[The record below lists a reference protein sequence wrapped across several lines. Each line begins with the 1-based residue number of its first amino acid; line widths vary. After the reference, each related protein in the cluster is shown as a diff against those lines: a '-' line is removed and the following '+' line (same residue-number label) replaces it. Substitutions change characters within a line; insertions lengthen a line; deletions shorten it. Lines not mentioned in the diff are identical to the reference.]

1 MNTPA
6 NEFEFPQAIERV
18 VRGVHRPLSW
28 LWDRGFRILFVL
40 DTLALLGSMF
50 VLNFVRFGTNW
61 PTYPVSHY
69 LIGFGIATAL
79 QVLVNYFSG
88 LYEREPRIGVRP
100 WLPRVTVAMAIGT
113 AFDGLVVVMTD
124 RYLMPRANLAAL
136 FVMGSVLL
144 ALNRQVSRALARR
157 RQGPSRV
164 VLLGNESAVELATAH
179 FDEIIGQRDAV
190 IVGVAH
196 DADELLSMV
205 RRTEP
210 TDLLLMDLDAF
221 SAAFPEPLT
230 AVDEA
235 GIGIHQR
242 VSAQETLL
250 GLRSVH
256 QIAGLPF
263 TRVRTHLLSPHQM
276 KLKRTLDVALVVLFS
291 PIIVLALAVLAMYV
305 RIRAGAPVLYRQVRV
320 GRDGENFTMVKFRTM
335 RTDAE
340 TAGPQLA
347 TRGDSRVVKGLG
359 WMRGTR
365 ADELPQLWNVLKGEM
380 SLVGPRPERPELT
393 VQIAQE
399 VAGYARRNR
408 LAPGLTGLA
417 QVQGRYDTHADYK
430 LGYDLQYAVNWS
442 LVLDIQI
449 LLRTVWVVLA
459 RRV

>member
-1 MNTPA
+1 VSIPA
-6 NEFEFPQAIERV
+6 HDPEFPAAIERV
-18 VRGVHRPLSW
+18 VQGVHRPLSW
-28 LWDRGFRILFVL
+28 LWDRGFRILFAL
-40 DTLALLGSMF
+40 DSLALFGSMLL
-50 VLNFVRFGTNW
+50 LNFVRFGADW

-69 LIGFGIATAL
+69 LIGFSIATAI
-79 QVLVNYFSG
+79 QILVNYFSG
-88 LYEREPRIGVRP
+88 LYEREPRIGTRA
-100 WLPRVTVAMAIGT
+100 WLPRVTIAMAIGT
-113 AFDGLVVVMTD
+113 ACDGLVVVMTG
-124 RYLMPRANLAAL
+124 RYLMPRANLLAL
-136 FVMGSVLL
+136 FVLGSALL
-144 ALNRQVSRALARR
+144 ATNRQVSRALTRR

-164 VLLGNESAVELATAH
+164 ILVGNESAVELATAH
-179 FDEIIGQRDAV
+179 FDEILGARDAV
-190 IVGVAH
+190 IVGTVH
-196 DADELLSMV
+196 SSD
-205 RRTEP
+205 
-210 TDLLLMDLDAF
+210 DLLPMVQRRKPSDVLLLDLDAF

-230 AVDEA
+230 TVDES
-235 GIGIHQR
+235 GVGIHQR

-263 TRVRTHLLSPHQM
+263 TRVRTHLLSSHQV
-276 KLKRTLDVALVVLFS
+276 KLKRSLDVLLILLFS
-291 PIIVLALAVLAMYV
+291 PVVLLVLAALALYV

-320 GRDGENFTMVKFRTM
+320 GRDGRNFTMVKFRTM
-335 RTDAE
+335 RNDAE
-340 TAGPQLA
+340 RSGPQLA
-347 TRGDSRVVKGLG
+347 TRSDSRVVKGLG

-393 VQIAQE
+393 AQIEQE
-399 VAGYARRNR
+399 VPGYARRNR

>member
-1 MNTPA
+1 A
-6 NEFEFPQAIERV
+6 
-18 VRGVHRPLSW
+18 
-28 LWDRGFRILFVL
+28 
-40 DTLALLGSMF
+40 
-50 VLNFVRFGTNW
+50 LNFIRFGTDW

-69 LIGFGIATAL
+69 LIGFTIATAI

-88 LYEREPRIGVRP
+88 LYEREPRLGTRA
-100 WLPRVTVAMAIGT
+100 WLPRVTIAMGIGT
-113 AFDGLVVVMTD
+113 AVDGLVVVMTG
-124 RYLMPRANLAAL
+124 RYLMPRANLLAL
-136 FVMGSVLL
+136 FVVGSVLISV
-144 ALNRQVSRALARR
+144 NRQVSRALTRR

-164 VLLGNESAVELATAH
+164 LLAGSEQSVELALGH
-179 FDEIIGQRDAV
+179 FEEILGKRDAV
-190 IVGVAH
+190 IVGTVHSA
-196 DADELLSMV
+196 
-205 RRTEP
+205 
-210 TDLLLMDLDAF
+210 TDLLDEVERHDPTDVLLLDLAAF
-221 SAAFPEPLT
+221 SDVFPEPLT
-230 AVDEA
+230 TVDEA

-263 TRVRTHLLSPHQM
+263 TRVRTHLLSSHQV
-276 KLKRTLDVALVVLFS
+276 KLKRTLDLALVVLLA
-291 PIIVLALAVLAMYV
+291 PLIVLVLAALALYV
-305 RIRAGAPVLYRQVRV
+305 RVRAGSPVLYRQVRV
-320 GRDGENFTMVKFRTM
+320 GRDGEPFTMVKFRTM
-335 RTDAE
+335 RQDAE
-340 TAGPQLA
+340 RAGPQLA
-347 TRGDSRVVKGLG
+347 TRGDSRVVHGLG

-393 VQIAQE
+393 AQIEQE
-399 VAGYARRNR
+399 VPGYSRRNR

-442 LVLDIQI
+442 LVLDVQI

>member
-1 MNTPA
+1 M
-6 NEFEFPQAIERV
+6 
-18 VRGVHRPLSW
+18 
-28 LWDRGFRILFVL
+28 
-40 DTLALLGSMF
+40 
-50 VLNFVRFGTNW
+50 
-61 PTYPVSHY
+61 
-69 LIGFGIATAL
+69 
-79 QVLVNYFSG
+79 
-88 LYEREPRIGVRP
+88 
-100 WLPRVTVAMAIGT
+100 
-113 AFDGLVVVMTD
+113 
-124 RYLMPRANLAAL
+124 
-136 FVMGSVLL
+136 
-144 ALNRQVSRALARR
+144 
-157 RQGPSRV
+157 
-164 VLLGNESAVELATAH
+164 
-179 FDEIIGQRDAV
+179 
-190 IVGVAH
+190 GVAH

-291 PIIVLALAVLAMYV
+291 PVIVLALAVLALYV